1 MFNAIIRWSLNNKFL
16 IVVATIIF
24 FGVSIYLVGQMAVDV
39 FPEFA
44 PPQVVIQTEA
54 PGLSPEDVEALITF
68 PIESAVNGT
77 PGVDTVRS
85 SSSVG
90 LSTIIIVFEWGTN
103 IYTARQL
110 VNERIQTVTGRFPPG
125 TNPPVML
132 PVTSAVGWMIKYSL
146 KSERLSPMELRTI
159 SDWQIRPRILAIG
172 GIASVVSIGG
182 EVKQYQV
189 LVDPLKLRAFDVT
202 LAQVKE
208 AVEKSNINVPGAFLY
223 RGGEEFTVTGIGRIT
238 TIDDLK
244 RTVVSIRDE
253 GTPITLSQLGEVK
266 LGPEIKRGD
275 GAFMNKPAVI
285 GTISKAYGADT
296 LTTTYKVEKALEEIK
311 ASLPEAVEM
320 NHQVFRQA
328 DFIESAIKNLKKALW
343 LGGIIVTIILF
354 LFLVNFRASFISLL
368 AMPLSLLGGLM
379 VLKSL
384 GIGINAMTLGGLAVA
399 LGEVVDDAIVD
410 VENIFRRLR
419 RNRNSPNPE
428 PVVRV
433 VFNASTEIRNS
444 IVYATFIVIVAFTPV
459 FLLSGLEGRIFTP
472 LGIAYVASILFSLFV
487 AVTITPVLCYLL
499 LTRQQERKRERE
511 LGEEGVPLLGPAY
524 AFSNP
529 GHASG
534 NPKNPDGLGDGDSG
548 HEEVEK
554 EGFLVR
560 FLKKNYQRI
569 LNQSL
574 KRFYLVVGISLIL
587 LIAAVAMIPFFGRSF
602 LPEFREGNFII
613 ALTTLPGTS
622 LQESM
627 RLGSIIRENLS
638 EKSKYPEILSIS
650 QRAGRSEL
658 DEDAQPPNF
667 SEFDLKIE
675 YGERPAE
682 ELLESMRTDLKQIP
696 GVAVN
701 VGQFISHRF
710 DEVLSG
716 IRAQVAI
723 KIFGPD
729 LKTLR
734 SLGKQVREI
743 METVE
748 GVEDLQLE
756 QQIDVP
762 QVVVRYDREK
772 ASRYGLNVGDL
783 AEITETSLNGTAV
796 SQVLEGQK
804 TFDLFIR
811 LDEKSRTDI
820 EALRNILID
829 TPTGAKIPVHQV
841 ADIRIENRPY
851 FINREQVQRRIVV
864 QCNVAGRDLN
874 SVITEIQNKINSQVK
889 LPRGYFIEYGG
900 QFESQQRATKVLT
913 IFGFVA
919 VIAIFMLLFQ
929 AFGNTRE
936 ALMVMINLPLA
947 LIGGIYA
954 VFLTGAELSIPGL
967 IGFITLFGIAT
978 RNGIIL
984 VSHYN
989 QLRKE
994 GLSIRDTVIHGSLD
1008 RLSPVLMTASTA
1020 ALALVPLLIGE
1031 PTGKEIEKP
1040 LAIVVIGGLFTS
1052 TFLNLIV
1059 VPTIYSKIETWS
1071 EKRKQ
1076 MAGAKT

>member
-1 MFNAIIRWSLNNKFL
+1 MFNAIIRWSLSNKLL
-16 IVVATIIF
+16 IVVATAVF
-24 FGVSIYLVGQMAVDV
+24 FGASLYLVTQMPVDV

-85 SSSVG
+85 SSAVG
-90 LSTIIIVFEWGTN
+90 LSTIIIVFKSDTN

-110 VNERIQTVTGRFPPG
+110 VNERIQAVLDRFPPG

-132 PVTSAVGWMIKYSL
+132 PVTSAVGWLIKYSL
-146 KSERLSPMELRTI
+146 TSDEVSPMDLRTI
-159 SDWQIRPRILAIG
+159 SDWIIRPRILAIG

-189 LVDPLKLRAFDVT
+189 LIDPLKLRSFDIS
-202 LAQVKE
+202 LEQLRN
-208 AVEKSNINVPGAFLY
+208 AVEKSNINVPGGFLY
-223 RGGEEFTVTGIGRIT
+223 QGGAEFITTGVGRINT
-238 TIDDLK
+238 LEDLMT
-244 RTVVSIRDE
+244 TVVTVRDD
-253 GTPITLSQLGEVK
+253 GTPITLRQLAQVE

-275 GAFMNKPAVI
+275 GAFMNEPAVI

-311 ASLPEAVEM
+311 ESLPGGVNM
-320 NHQVFRQA
+320 NYHVFRQA
-328 DFIESAIKNLKKALW
+328 AFIESAIKNLKIALW
-343 LGGIIVTIILF
+343 EGGIIVTIILF
-354 LFLVNFRASFISLL
+354 IFLVNFRASFISLI

-379 VLKSL
+379 VLKLL

-410 VENIFRRLR
+410 VENIVRRLR
-419 RNRNSPNPE
+419 LNRNSSNPE
-428 PVVRV
+428 PVTRV
-433 VFNASTEIRNS
+433 VFKASTEIRNS
-444 IVYATFIVIVAFTPV
+444 IVYATFIVIIAFTPV
-459 FLLSGLEGRIFTP
+459 FLLSGLEGRIFAP

-487 AVTITPVLCYLL
+487 AITITPVLCYLL
-499 LTRQQERKRERE
+499 LTRKQEKKRERE
-511 LGEEGVPLLGPAY
+511 MAEKGTPILQPEFALD
-524 AFSNP
+524 NP
-529 GHASG
+529 GNSSETSYGSG
-534 NPKNPDGLGDGDSG
+534 NGEDKDSG
-548 HEEVEK
+548 HEIEK

-560 FLKKNYQRI
+560 YLKKGYESF
-569 LNQSL
+569 LNQL
-574 KRFYLVVGISLIL
+574 VQRFYLVVSMSLIL
-587 LIAAVAMIPFFGRSF
+587 LIGAIALLPFFGRSF

-613 ALTTLPGTS
+613 ALNTLPGTS

-627 RLGSIIRENLS
+627 RLGSIIRKNLGD
-638 EKSKYPEILSIS
+638 KRKYPEIITIA

-667 SEFDLKIE
+667 SEFDLTIE
-675 YGERPAE
+675 YGERPAD
-682 ELLESMRTDLKQIP
+682 ELLESIREDLKQIP

-701 VGQFISHRF
+701 IGQFISHRF
-710 DEVLSG
+710 DEILSG
-716 IRAQVAI
+716 IRAQIAI

-729 LKTLR
+729 LQTLR
-734 SLGKQVREI
+734 RLGNQVRDV
-743 METVE
+743 MSTVE

-762 QVVVRYDREK
+762 QVIVKYDREK
-772 ASRYGLNVGDL
+772 AARYGLNIGNL
-783 AEITETSLNGTAV
+783 ADITETSLNGIAV
-796 SQVLEGQK
+796 SQIVEGQK

-811 LDEKSRTDI
+811 LNEESRNNID
-820 EALRNILID
+820 ALRNIPVD
-829 TPTGAKIPVHQV
+829 TPNGAKIPLHQV
-841 ADIRIENRPY
+841 ADIHIENRPY

-864 QCNVAGRDLN
+864 QSNVAGRDLN
-874 SVITEIQNKINSQVK
+874 SVISEIQNKINSQVK
-889 LPRGYFIEYGG
+889 LPQGYFIEYGG
-900 QFESQQRATKVLT
+900 QFESQQRASKVIT

-919 VIAIFMLLFQ
+919 VIAIFMMLFQ

-936 ALMVMINLPLA
+936 ALIVMINLPLG
-947 LIGGIYA
+947 LLGGIYA
-954 VFLTGAELSIPGL
+954 VFLTGAELSIPSL

-994 GLSIRDTVIHGSLD
+994 GKSVRDTVIQGSLD

-1020 ALALVPLLIGE
+1020 ALALIPLLIGE
-1031 PTGKEIEKP
+1031 PTGKEIERP
-1040 LAIVVIGGLFTS
+1040 LAIVVLGGLFTS
-1052 TFLNLIV
+1052 TFLNLIL
-1059 VPTIYSKIETWS
+1059 VPTIYNKVESWAER
-1071 EKRKQ
+1071 RKQ
-1076 MAGAKT
+1076 IAEGKA